1 MIIVEYI
8 EQTWPQNPLLPS
20 DPYERAKARFWVK
33 FVEEKVLFIYLFIS
47 SIYKYSIGKS
57 ESLIRIT
64 FLF

>member
-8 EQTWPQNPLLPS
+8 EQTRPQNPLLPS

-33 FVEEKVLFIYLFIS
+33 FVEEKVIYLFIYFLIS

-57 ESLIRIT
+57 E
-64 FLF
+64 

>member
-33 FVEEKVLFIYLFIS
+33 FVEEKVLFIYLFI
-47 SIYKYSIGKS
+47 YLY
-57 ESLIRIT
+57 L
-64 FLF
+64 LFINTQ